1 MPNQTPAESQLTHQL
16 HVLKRGAWFV
26 LLTTVVVAA
35 LAVAFSLRQD
45 SLYRASADVFVGSGD
60 ITQDLTG
67 DYQRDPER
75 SLATQASLARL
86 PVVAQRMFKVAGEQ
100 PRPGLVSRY
109 SVKPSNTADFL
120 TFQIVASGAELSA
133 RLATAYARAYTQY
146 RSEIDTRALKTA
158 RDRLEKQLLDLE
170 QKGVVAENSTL
181 FSTLQGRRAELGTVA
196 TLRGSRALVVRGA
209 TLGEKIQPKPTRNAI
224 LGALLGLF
232 LGIAIVLLRDALN
245 TRVRT
250 VEEVQ
255 KRLDLPLLARIP
267 DFDERKQGPDSLV
280 MLKEPRSVHAEAF
293 RILATNIEFANADI
307 GARTIMITSANRA
320 EGKSTVVANL
330 AAAFARRG
338 KHVVLV
344 DLDLRR
350 PTAAKLF
357 GINQRPGVTDVAL
370 GHVQLEEAL
379 VELPL
384 SDLGPSHADGATNGS
399 RTLEQSSGR
408 PGTLEVLPSGTIPS
422 GAGELAGSSN
432 VADLIDRLA
441 SRADIVLLDAPPILQ
456 VGDTLAVSANVDSL
470 LVVSRLSEVRRS
482 LLDELHRVLESAP
495 VVKIG
500 LIVTGV
506 SAQDG
511 YGYGYGYNYGHSN
524 GTQSTGRTGF
534 AGRGRLPGRRG
545 RSHDRVT

>member
-1 MPNQTPAESQLTHQL
+1 MQEGSQLTHQL
-16 HVLKRGAWFV
+16 QVLKRGAWIV
-26 LLTTVVVAA
+26 LLVTALVTAA
-35 LAVAFSLRQD
+35 AIALSLRQE
-45 SLYRASADVFVGSGD
+45 SLYRATADVFVGSGD

-67 DYQRDPER
+67 DFNRDPVR
-75 SLATQASLARL
+75 TLATQASIARL
-86 PVVAQRMFKVAGEQ
+86 PVVAQRMFKVAKIQ
-100 PRPGLVSRY
+100 PRAGILSSF
-109 SVKPSNTADFL
+109 SVQPSNSADFL
-120 TFQIVASGAELSA
+120 TFEVVAPGPKLSA
-133 RLATAYARAYTQY
+133 VLATSYAKGYTQY
-146 RSEIDTRALKTA
+146 RTEIDTAALREA
-158 RDRLEKQLLDLE
+158 RKRLTSQLDELQAKGANTDSALFATLE
-170 QKGVVAENSTL
+170 Q
-181 FSTLQGRRAELGTVA
+181 RRAELGTVA

-209 TLGEKIQPKPTRNAI
+209 NLGEKIQPKPTRNAI

-245 TRVRT
+245 TRART

-255 KRLDLPLLARIP
+255 RRLELPLLARIP

-293 RILATNIEFANADI
+293 RILATNVEFANAEI

-330 AAAFARRG
+330 AGAFARRG

-370 GHVQLEEAL
+370 GHVDLEEAL

-384 SDLGPSHADGATNGS
+384 ADLGPSHANGSNGS
-399 RTLEQSSGR
+399 RTLEQTTGE

-422 GAGELAGSSN
+422 GAGELAGSSY
-432 VADLIDRLA
+432 VAEVIDRLA
-441 SRADIVLLDAPPILQ
+441 ERADIVLLDAPPILQ
-456 VGDTLAVSANVDSL
+456 VGDTLALSTNVDSL
-470 LVVSRLSEVRRS
+470 LAVTRLSEVRRS
-482 LLDELHRVLESAP
+482 VLDELHRVLESAP

-506 SAQDG
+506 SEEAG
-511 YGYGYGYNYGHSN
+511 YGYGYGYNYGHAN
-524 GTQSTGRTGF
+524 GSQSTGRTGF
-534 AGRGRLPGRRG
+534 PGRGRRG
-545 RSHDRVT
+545 RQHDRVT

>member
-1 MPNQTPAESQLTHQL
+1 MQEGSQLTHQL
-16 HVLKRGAWFV
+16 QVLKRGAWIV
-26 LLTTVVVAA
+26 LLVTALVTAA
-35 LAVAFSLRQD
+35 AIALSLRQE
-45 SLYRASADVFVGSGD
+45 SLYRATADVFVGSGD

-67 DYQRDPER
+67 DFNRDPVR
-75 SLATQASLARL
+75 TLATQASIARL
-86 PVVAQRMFKVAGEQ
+86 PVVAQRMFKVAKIQ
-100 PRPGLVSRY
+100 PRAGILSSF
-109 SVKPSNTADFL
+109 SVQPSNSADFL
-120 TFQIVASGAELSA
+120 TFEVVAPGPKLSA
-133 RLATAYARAYTQY
+133 VLATSYAKGYTQY
-146 RSEIDTRALKTA
+146 RTEIDTAALREA
-158 RDRLEKQLLDLE
+158 RKRLTSQLDELQAKGANTDSALFATLE
-170 QKGVVAENSTL
+170 Q
-181 FSTLQGRRAELGTVA
+181 RRAELGTVA

-209 TLGEKIQPKPTRNAI
+209 NLGEKIQPKPTRNAI

-245 TRVRT
+245 TRART

-255 KRLDLPLLARIP
+255 RRLELPLLARIP

-293 RILATNIEFANADI
+293 RILATNVEFANAEI

-330 AAAFARRG
+330 AGAFARRG

-370 GHVQLEEAL
+370 GHVDLEEAL

-384 SDLGPSHADGATNGS
+384 ADLGPSHANGLNGS
-399 RTLEQSSGR
+399 RTLEQTTGE

-422 GAGELAGSSN
+422 GAGELAGSSY
-432 VADLIDRLA
+432 VAEVIDRLA
-441 SRADIVLLDAPPILQ
+441 ERADIVLLDAPPILQ
-456 VGDTLAVSANVDSL
+456 VGDTLALSTNVDSL
-470 LVVSRLSEVRRS
+470 LAVTRLSEVRRS
-482 LLDELHRVLESAP
+482 VLDELHRVLESAP

-506 SAQDG
+506 SEEAG
-511 YGYGYGYNYGHSN
+511 YGYGYGYNYGHAN
-524 GTQSTGRTGF
+524 GSQSTGRTGF
-534 AGRGRLPGRRG
+534 PGRGRRG
-545 RSHDRVT
+545 RQHDRVT